1 MIFWLCSSGSLVSY
15 KPLGDT
21 HIGTKTTFTPET
33 WPFNIFI
40 HCFASTTAQTFFFQI
55 NLRAK
60 STYQQSPNTPCMISD
75 GLGLRKTSHGSCDW
89 DVICWGLNH
98 RATRGCVD
106 DRGVKYRELGS
117 GGNESSTNDMLCYR
131 MKKQGQTYISAIL
144 LLSIHVYK
152 GQN

>member
-1 MIFWLCSSGSLVSY
+1 LKERITVYKRVSKEGSVFPWKFFLCSLVPLPPPPKISPCFLIPPAYMFPMIFWLCSSGSLVSY

-60 STYQQSPNTPCMISD
+60 STYQQSPKTPCMISD
-75 GLGLRKTSHGSCDW
+75 GLGLRKTSHGSCD
-89 DVICWGLNH
+89 
-98 RATRGCVD
+98 
-106 DRGVKYRELGS
+106 
-117 GGNESSTNDMLCYR
+117 
-131 MKKQGQTYISAIL
+131 
-144 LLSIHVYK
+144 
-152 GQN
+152 